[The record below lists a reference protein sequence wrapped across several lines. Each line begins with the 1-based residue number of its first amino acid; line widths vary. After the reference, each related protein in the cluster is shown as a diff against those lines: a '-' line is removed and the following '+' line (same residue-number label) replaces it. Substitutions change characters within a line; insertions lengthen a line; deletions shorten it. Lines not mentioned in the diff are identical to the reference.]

1 MCRGESTSSTFFHY
15 PVRITRSCHCPRH
28 LKLIAMERSLWQQHV
43 VLCSTV
49 GMKETPEEIHGLKVH
64 TSQDTHAATLKC
76 LFFTVHLH
84 TMLTLQRS
92 AWAPGISQLMS
103 GQDSE
108 FFVGLVVSEMLPDY
122 HTSGSVPNN
131 LLASSRLESQLGSIV
146 PNDSIRL
153 RDPSTRS
160 NKQIVATCRDKTN
173 QNKSTDGCV
182 KPILTLSESILIKF
196 TLRSIESALS
206 ISTAAW
212 RIRTR

>member
-1 MCRGESTSSTFFHY
+1 
-15 PVRITRSCHCPRH
+15 
-28 LKLIAMERSLWQQHV
+28 
-43 VLCSTV
+43 
-49 GMKETPEEIHGLKVH
+49 
-64 TSQDTHAATLKC
+64 
-76 LFFTVHLH
+76 
-84 TMLTLQRS
+84 
-92 AWAPGISQLMS
+92 MS

-160 NKQIVATCRDKTN
+160 NKQIVATFRDKTN